1 MQTGVV
7 TTLTVICAGA
17 AVAQDTRFR
26 AETVLREVEVR
37 VTSRDGNPVPDLVEK
52 DFRLFERGEEQRI
65 GTFEYVRGPD
75 RGSIDE
81 ADQAGTPEERLRRAR
96 FVYIS
101 AQGRPEDRVR
111 VEEGVRKF
119 IDEQAKPGVLIS
131 LEGSAFSSNKQ
142 QLYEALQEML
152 GSGYSRDGGVIDRF
166 SAPPAQTLDDF
177 DAELLG
183 DEQLDELNSE
193 FTGLIDQA
201 EMLEQFYGR
210 LTLYRYLDLIQ
221 ALSVLPGSK
230 SVVLFAPGLAIDDEN
245 LDLLNR
251 LEAEAMKARVSFYMG
266 DVRGLSA
273 SAPGGDATVSASRG
287 GSSGPPSDAFRAQS
301 ESFQDSQ
308 DGLFTITK
316 RTGGRAILNSN
327 DLGEV
332 LEAVAEDWGGY
343 YLLGYYPADDSAEG
357 RFRRIKVEVG
367 RRGVKLDY
375 RRGYYE
381 EQEFARLSSSERR
394 LQIRRAVLGETPFAD
409 LPLTVGYDF
418 FRGPDGEA
426 VLAYGVGV
434 HSRDL
439 MLDAGRRGGTVRL
452 TAATQATHTSGRG
465 RPAFDEQEI
474 ATKFSAEQLRGFS
487 GNSSALLHYTSQIK
501 LAPGE
506 HDWKV
511 VIRDDSSGRVGTYR
525 TKIDVP
531 EFGSAMSASS
541 LLVTGRVEAIS
552 AKTRKKSQGA
562 LDVGETRFIPDSAH
576 VFEKGLPVF
585 ILFDRYNVSAEMLE
599 SPPGANVALY
609 RSREPVRPLP
619 VSSYEAV
626 ADAERNQ
633 IRYMAALETSGMDAG
648 EYLVVVRLED
658 GFIHQRFTLVE

>member
-1 MQTGVV
+1 MKGGFALV
-7 TTLTVICAGA
+7 LTVILAGA
-17 AVAQDTRFR
+17 ASAQDPSFR

-37 VTSRDGNPVPDLVEK
+37 VTDRDGNPIPELAEK
-52 DFRLFERGEEQRI
+52 DFRIFERGQQQEIR
-65 GTFEYVRGPD
+65 TFEYVRTPGREPSLAA
-75 RGSIDE
+75 G
-81 ADQAGTPEERLRRAR
+81 QAGTPEERLRRAR

-111 VEEGVRKF
+111 LEQGVRKF
-119 IDEQAKPGVLIS
+119 IDEQAKPEVLIS
-131 LEGSAFSSNKQ
+131 LEGSPFSSNKE
-142 QLYEALQEML
+142 QLYEALEEML
-152 GSGYSRDGGVIDRF
+152 GSGYSRDGGVIDRL
-166 SAPPAQTLDDF
+166 SAPATQSLDDF
-177 DAELLG
+177 DEEA
-183 DEQLDELNSE
+183 LDDLNSE

-230 SVVLFAPGLAIDDEN
+230 SVVLFASGLAIDDDN

-273 SAPGGDATVSASRG
+273 GAPGGDATVDTRRSVG
-287 GSSGPPSDAFRAQS
+287 GTPAEVFRAES

-308 DGLFTITK
+308 DGLFTIAK
-316 RTGGRAILNSN
+316 RTGGKALLNSN
-327 DLGEV
+327 DFGEL
-332 LEAVAEDWGGY
+332 LEAVAEDWGDY
-343 YLLGYYPADDSAEG
+343 YLLGYYPADEGTKG
-357 RFRRIKVEVG
+357 RFRRIKVEVDRQG
-367 RRGVKLDY
+367 AKLAY

-381 EQEFARLSSSERR
+381 EQEFARLSKSERR

-409 LPLTVGYDF
+409 LPLTVAYDF
-418 FRGPDGEA
+418 FRGPYGQA
-426 VLAYGVGV
+426 ILAYGVGV

-439 MLDAGRRGGTVRL
+439 ILDAGRRGGTVRL
-452 TAATQATHTSGRG
+452 TAATQATHTSGAG
-465 RPAFDEQEI
+465 WPAFDEQEI
-474 ATKFSAEQLRGFS
+474 AKKFSAEQLEGFS
-487 GNSSALLHYTSQIK
+487 GGGSALLHYTSQIA

-531 EFGSAMSASS
+531 GFDSASAASS
-541 LLVTGRVEAIS
+541 LLVTGRVETIS
-552 AKTRKKSQGA
+552 AKSRKKSQGA
-562 LDVGETRFIPDSAH
+562 LDVGEARFIPDSAH
-576 VFEKGLPVF
+576 VFGKGDPIY
-585 ILFDRYNVSAEMLE
+585 ILFDRYNVSAETLE

-609 RSREPVRPLP
+609 REREPVLPLP

-633 IRYMAALETSGMDAG
+633 IRYMAALETSGIAAG
-648 EYLVVVRLED
+648 EYIVVVRLD
-658 GFIHQRFTLVE
+658 GGLIYQKFTLAE